1 MMLLFSSLRFMVNKA
16 PDELLLFT
24 DLIIFC
30 KQDFLQ
36 YQSDSLHIRFKEF
49 SCLMYLILGSVY
61 EMIMMS
67 SLT

>member
-1 MMLLFSSLRFMVNKA
+1 MLLLFSSLRFMVNKA

-36 YQSDSLHIRFKEF
+36 YQSDSLHIRFKGF
-49 SCLMYLILGSVY
+49 TWDLFMR
-61 EMIMMS
+61 
-67 SLT
+67 